1 MIHINGEEITI
12 TEDGYVNLITRYC
25 QLMAEDYAD
34 AVRMCNISKM
44 VRIEKHILSDTFWG
58 EVIGL
63 TAKPMIMNIRESYD
77 KDKYEVVRDPNT
89 RFPIEVIKKKVVNN
103 GES

>member
-12 TEDGYVNLITRYC
+12 AEGGYINLITRYC

-34 AVRMCNISKM
+34 AVRSRNISKM

-58 EVIGL
+58 EAIGL
-63 TAKPMIMNIRESYD
+63 TTKPMIMNIRESYD

-89 RFPIEVIKKKVVNN
+89 RFPIKIIEKEVDN
-103 GES
+103 GTC